1 MKKTLKNTIY
11 LFIVLITLNAC
22 QSAKDGL
29 TGKKKSNSDEFL
41 VEKKNPLVLPPEYQ
55 KLPEPESLIED
66 NDNDSDYGDDSGVDL
81 KEILTKN
88 SSKTTTTTTG
98 KVTTGSLE
106 ENILKKIKKN

>member
-1 MKKTLKNTIY
+1 MKR
-11 LFIVLITLNAC
+11 
-22 QSAKDGL
+22 
-29 TGKKKSNSDEFL
+29 KKSNSDESL

-88 SSKTTTTTTG
+88 SPKTTTTTTG